1 MTPHGAGGQS
11 PELSEKPRS
20 GWLARAGHYLWGGWT
35 GVASVLLFIAAWD
48 ALARQVGPLVLPT
61 PQDTLASLHQI
72 AQQPQA
78 WRDLGATARRALT
91 GYGLSVLAG
100 GLLGMAVGASITAT
114 MMARP
119 LVTLLIGMPPIAWLV
134 LALLWFGSGDATPV
148 FTVFVACFPIVFV
161 GALQGTRTLD
171 GRLRELAQAYRLP
184 LTQRLTDVYLPH
196 IASYLFAACITA
208 LGVSWKVVL
217 MAELLASA
225 DGAGAQLA
233 ATRSHLDMG
242 GTLAWVSAV
251 VGLLLLTEYLV
262 LEPIRREMER
272 WRGAP
277 EQQT

>member
-1 MTPHGAGGQS
+1 MSDPTDTR
-11 PELSEKPRS
+11 RS
-20 GWLARAGHYLWGGWT
+20 SWPARVGSYLWSGWT
-35 GVASVLLFIAAWD
+35 GAASVLLFIAAWD
-48 ALARQVGPLVLPT
+48 TLARQWGPLVLPT
-61 PQDTLASLHQI
+61 PQQTLASM
-72 AQQPQA
+72 AQLAQSPEA

-119 LVTLLIGMPPIAWLV
+119 LVTLLIGTPPIAWLV

-148 FTVFVACFPIVFV
+148 FTVFVASFPIVFV

-171 GRLRELAQAYRLP
+171 GRLRELARAYQLP
-184 LTQRLTDVYLPH
+184 LVQRLTDVYLPH

-217 MAELLASA
+217 MAELLSTP

-233 ATRSHLDMG
+233 IARTHLDMS
-242 GTLAWVSAV
+242 GTLAWVAAV
-251 VGLLLLTEYLV
+251 VALLMAAEYLL
-262 LEPIRREMER
+262 LEPIRRTMER
-272 WRGAP
+272 WRGTP
-277 EQQT
+277 

>member
-1 MTPHGAGGQS
+1 MLS
-11 PELSEKPRS
+11 PNAASDVTTAPRS
-20 GWLARAGHYLWGGWT
+20 GWLARIGRYLWGGWT
-35 GVASVLLFIAAWD
+35 GAASVLLFVAAWD

-61 PQDTLASLHQI
+61 PQETMASLGQI
-72 AQQPQA
+72 AQSAEA
-78 WRDLGATARRALT
+78 WRDLGATARRALA

-100 GLLGMAVGASITAT
+100 SVLGMAAGASMTAT

-119 LVTLLIGMPPIAWLV
+119 LITLLIGMPPIAWLV

-161 GALQGTRTLD
+161 GALQGTRALD
-171 GRLRELAQAYRLP
+171 GRLQELARAYRLP
-184 LTQRLTDVYLPH
+184 LLQRLTDVYLPH

-217 MAELLASA
+217 MAELLATT

-233 ATRSHLDMG
+233 VTRSHLDMS

-251 VGLLLLTEYLV
+251 VGLLLLAEYLL

-272 WRGAP
+272 WRMG
-277 EQQT
+277 

>member
-1 MTPHGAGGQS
+1 
-11 PELSEKPRS
+11 
-20 GWLARAGHYLWGGWT
+20 
-35 GVASVLLFIAAWD
+35 
-48 ALARQVGPLVLPT
+48 
-61 PQDTLASLHQI
+61 
-72 AQQPQA
+72 
-78 WRDLGATARRALT
+78 
-91 GYGLSVLAG
+91 
-100 GLLGMAVGASITAT
+100 
-114 MMARP
+114 
-119 LVTLLIGMPPIAWLV
+119 MPPIAWLV

-148 FTVFVACFPIVFV
+148 FTVFVACFPIIFV

-184 LTQRLTDVYLPH
+184 LTQRFADVYLPH

-217 MAELLASA
+217 MAELLATS

-251 VGLLLLTEYLV
+251 VGLLLAAEYLL

-272 WRGAP
+272 WRGDGGGAA
-277 EQQT
+277 

>member
-1 MTPHGAGGQS
+1 LTRWP
-11 PELSEKPRS
+11 
-20 GWLARAGHYLWGGWT
+20 ARIGRYLWSGWT
-35 GVASVLLFIAAWD
+35 GVASVLLFVAAWD

-61 PQDTLASLHQI
+61 PTDTLASLRQI
-72 AQQPQA
+72 TQSPEA
-78 WRDLGATARRALT
+78 WRDLGATARRALA

-100 GLLGMAVGASITAT
+100 GVLGMAAGASITAT

-119 LVTLLIGMPPIAWLV
+119 LMTLLIGMPPIAWLV

-171 GRLRELAQAYRLP
+171 GRLRELARAYRLP
-184 LTQRLTDVYLPH
+184 LAQRLTDVYLPH

-217 MAELLASA
+217 MAELLATT

-233 ATRSHLDMG
+233 VARSHLDMG
-242 GTLAWVSAV
+242 GTLAWVAAV
-251 VGLLLLTEYLV
+251 VGLLLLAEYLV
-262 LEPIRREMER
+262 LEPIRRTLDK
-272 WRGAP
+272 WRA
-277 EQQT
+277 T

>member
-1 MTPHGAGGQS
+1 MNSAPSAPAPRRSRLLDGLGATG
-11 PELSEKPRS
+11 R
-20 GWLARAGHYLWGGWT
+20 YLWSGWT
-35 GVASVLLFIAAWD
+35 GVASVLLFVAAWD

-61 PQDTLASLHQI
+61 PQETLASLGQV
-72 AQQPQA
+72 ARSPEA

-100 GLLGMAVGASITAT
+100 GVLGMAAGASMTAT
-114 MMARP
+114 LMARP
-119 LVTLLIGMPPIAWLV
+119 LVTLLIGTPPIAWLV
-134 LALLWFGSGDATPV
+134 LALLWFGTGDATPV

-184 LTQRLTDVYLPH
+184 LAQRLVDVYLPH

-217 MAELLASA
+217 MAELLATS

-233 ATRSHLDMG
+233 VTRSQLDMA

-251 VGLLLLTEYLV
+251 VGLLLLAEYLV
-262 LEPIRREMER
+262 LEPIRRTMDK
-272 WRGAP
+272 WRDA
-277 EQQT
+277 